1 MAFLYLY
8 RFRLDFYQFMD
19 DVCLFP
25 NLQPVPKMFFKT
37 LFVPYVLILF
47 GLFYGG
53 YVGWLSFQ
61 RRHNKRRTS
70 RANKRDRALSTKFAG
85 GFILA
90 LLFTYQKL
98 ATATFTL
105 LNCVPVANQS
115 VLFIDG
121 TQQCFQQWQYI
132 VMAYAFSCIVLFSVI
147 LMVGPPLL
155 KHCYIT
161 LTEFFFGCLCPL
173 PALVYWT
180 IISRGSKKRHTAVS
194 GGVIS
199 LSDETKTVLEIL
211 EGPFKEPTSKFI
223 IGQICWSGVL
233 IGRRLILFL
242 CFTFINSVLVRLLCM
257 LAVCFIILL
266 HHVYVQPYMSYWG
279 NLAGA
284 LSAAAL
290 LVVGGI
296 NLMRAGFEAAE
307 YIPQGPNK
315 FLMEIFE
322 EIENTLVLW
331 LPLAGMCMILLILVC
346 RIILSCIIAL
356 HRSIYSQ
363 TRSSTNTPKV

>member
-1 MAFLYLY
+1 M
-8 RFRLDFYQFMD
+8 
-19 DVCLFP
+19 
-25 NLQPVPKMFFKT
+25 
-37 LFVPYVLILF
+37 
-47 GLFYGG
+47 
-53 YVGWLSFQ
+53 
-61 RRHNKRRTS
+61 KRRT
-70 RANKRDRALSTKFAG
+70 AKTKIRDRALSTKFAG
-85 GFILA
+85 GFILT

-105 LNCVPVANQS
+105 LNCVPVGNRS
-115 VLFIDG
+115 FLFIDG
-121 TQQCFQQWQYI
+121 TEECFQGWQYS
-132 VMAYAFSCIVLFSVI
+132 VMAYAFSSVVLFSVV

-155 KHCYIT
+155 KHCYIS

-173 PALVYWT
+173 PALIYWT
-180 IISRGSKKRHTAVS
+180 IISRGSRKRHTSVTR
-194 GGVIS
+194 GTIT
-199 LSDETKTVLEIL
+199 LSDETRTVLEIL

-223 IGQICWSGVL
+223 MGQICWSGVL

-266 HHVYVQPYMSYWG
+266 HHVYVQPYMSRWG

-315 FLMEIFE
+315 FLMEVFE

-331 LPLAGMCMILLILVC
+331 LPLAGMCLILLILVA
-346 RIILSCIIAL
+346 RITLTCV
-356 HRSIYSQ
+356 HRFHTWFYSKHA
-363 TRSSTNTPKV
+363 SSNNSESV

>member
-1 MAFLYLY
+1 
-8 RFRLDFYQFMD
+8 MD

-25 NLQPVPKMFFKT
+25 NTQPVPKMFFKT

-47 GLFYGG
+47 ALFYGG
-53 YVGWLSFQ
+53 YIWWLSVQ
-61 RRHNKRRTS
+61 KKHRKRRS
-70 RANKRDRALSTKFAG
+70 WKNNKPDRALSTKFAG
-85 GFILA
+85 GFILT

-105 LNCVPVANQS
+105 LNCVPVANKS

-121 TQQCFQQWQYI
+121 SQECFQTWQYS
-132 VMAYAFSCIVLFSVI
+132 VMAYAFSCVVLFSVI

-173 PALVYWT
+173 PALIYWI
-180 IISRGSKKRHTAVS
+180 IISRGSKKRHTTVS
-194 GGVIS
+194 GATIT
-199 LSDETKTVLEIL
+199 LSEETKTVLEIL
-211 EGPFKEPTSKFI
+211 EGPFKEPTSKYI

-233 IGRRLILFL
+233 IGRRLVLFL

-296 NLMRAGFEAAE
+296 NLMRAGFEVAE

-315 FLMEIFE
+315 WLMEVFE
-322 EIENTLVLW
+322 EVENTLVLW
-331 LPLAGMCMILLILVC
+331 LPLAGMCLILLILVA
-346 RIILSCIIAL
+346 RITMSCVITL
-356 HRSIYSQ
+356 HTGIFTKQ
-363 TRSSTNTPKV
+363 ETVNTTDSV